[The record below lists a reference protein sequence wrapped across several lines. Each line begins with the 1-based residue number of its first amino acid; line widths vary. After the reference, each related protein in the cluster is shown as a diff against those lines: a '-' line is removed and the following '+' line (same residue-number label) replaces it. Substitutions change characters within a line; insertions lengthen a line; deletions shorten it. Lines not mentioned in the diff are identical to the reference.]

1 MTQSQSHA
9 DGGICQPVPW
19 PLRSRRTLLCVG
31 VLWALGNGCGAV
43 ADSTTVQRSSAVV
56 IPLVASTTLEVDGHQ
71 VVAAHTPP
79 PPEVHLSVVQRVWQR
94 FRPEIDSTDVMAEPT
109 ITVVIQQNTPPV
121 LADSL
126 RAYLRRVSVAE
137 LSDFRSALPR
147 LRSLARDAAHA
158 VGYYQSTFRFVPS
171 TDGQRLTVQVQA
183 GEPVLV
189 KQQQIVISGEGGDNP
204 AFKAIIAKPDLAIQ
218 DRLDHALY
226 ERTKGRIVSMAAD
239 QGYFDAEWRTHD
251 VRVIQPDNV
260 AEIEL
265 DYDSGPRYKFG
276 AIRFENVGD
285 DPNALPVEQRLLEQ
299 LLPFA
304 EGDDYDASGLA
315 RLSRNLLDTRWFNG
329 IQVDTVTPDL
339 MSDST
344 TDRAGMAQAVTA
356 AASVD
361 SARGNA
367 LAADAPN
374 SMSDPNRVEASVTPP
389 SVMTAASGVATE
401 GDQNNLAENLQRA
414 EVKMQQARRERV
426 IPVNITLDARKPN
439 SAEAGV
445 GYGTDTGVRLRTQ
458 YRRAL
463 LNTQGHNV
471 DANVELSQIRQ
482 AVDARYNLPY
492 RHPLNDTLSVFGG
505 YERELREDSA
515 TNLDLNTQTLT
526 LGVERSIK
534 PVSDG
539 WQRTLSLRYRVDQL
553 ENNFESAVGVNKA
566 SLPEPFNLEGVSFTQ
581 QALLAGYALNK
592 VKTVGGL
599 DPVRAFRQYY
609 QVEVGSE
616 ALLTDVN
623 LAIVRAG
630 WRMIES
636 MGQTDQH
643 QVIGRLDVGSILT
656 STFSKVP
663 YNLRFFAGGDQSI
676 RGYDYKSLSA
686 QEDGYLIGGQQLA
699 VGSLEYSYRFK
710 PKWRG
715 AVFVDAGNAFDQHFN
730 DPIKVGAGVGVRW
743 ASPIG
748 PIRLDVAAGISEAS
762 VPIRLHFFIGPPL

>member
-9 DGGICQPVPW
+9 DEGICQSAPW
-19 PLRSRRTLLCVG
+19 RLRSHRTLWTVG
-31 VLWALGNGCGAV
+31 VLWALGNGSGAM
-43 ADSTTVQRSSAVV
+43 ADSTTIPEATSISAPVLATSAPTEREGNVAATVPTAPVVQLTMVQR
-56 IPLVASTTLEVDGHQ
+56 L
-71 VVAAHTPP
+71 
-79 PPEVHLSVVQRVWQR
+79 WQR
-94 FRPEIDSTDVMAEPT
+94 FRPDVEPTDIVTEPT
-109 ITVVIQQNTPPV
+109 IAVVVQQGTPLV
-121 LADSL
+121 LADNL

-147 LRSLARDAAHA
+147 LRSLSRDAAHA
-158 VGYYQSTFRFVPS
+158 VGYYQATFRFVPS

-204 AFKAIIAKPDLAIQ
+204 AFKAIIDKPDLAIQ
-218 DRLDHALY
+218 DRLDHTLY

-276 AIRFENVGD
+276 AIRFDNVGD
-285 DPNALPVEQRLLEQ
+285 DPSALPVEQRLLEQ

-304 EGDDYDASGLA
+304 EGDSYDASDLA

-329 IQVDTVTPDL
+329 IEVDTVTPEPMTHTL
-339 MSDST
+339 
-344 TDRAGMAQAVTA
+344 TDHAGMAQAVTA

-361 SARGNA
+361 SAREQT
-367 LAADAPN
+367 LAAQPA
-374 SMSDPNRVEASVTPP
+374 VVTPVGGEP
-389 SVMTAASGVATE
+389 TVTPLPDHTPV
-401 GDQNNLAENLQRA
+401 NNLAENLQRA

-471 DANVELSQIRQ
+471 DANLELSQIRQ
-482 AVDARYNLPY
+482 AMDARYNLPY
-492 RHPLNDTLSVFGG
+492 QHPLNDTLSLFGG
-505 YERELREDSA
+505 YERELREDSEA
-515 TNLDLNTQTLT
+515 NLDLDTQTLT

-534 PVSDG
+534 PLRDG

-553 ENNFESAVGVNKA
+553 KNNFDSGVGVNKA

-630 WRMIES
+630 WRAIDS
-636 MGQTDQH
+636 MGATDQH

-656 STFSKVP
+656 QGFSQVP

-686 QEDGYLIGGQQLA
+686 QEDGYLIGGQNLA
-699 VGSLEYSYRFK
+699 VGSLEYSYRVQ

-715 AVFVDAGNAFDQHFN
+715 AVFIDAGNAFDKQFN
-730 DPIKVGAGVGVRW
+730 DPIKVGAGVGIRW
-743 ASPIG
+743 VSPIG
-748 PIRLDVAAGISEAS
+748 PIRLDVAAGVSEAS
-762 VPIRLHFFIGPPL
+762 VPVRLHFFIGPPL